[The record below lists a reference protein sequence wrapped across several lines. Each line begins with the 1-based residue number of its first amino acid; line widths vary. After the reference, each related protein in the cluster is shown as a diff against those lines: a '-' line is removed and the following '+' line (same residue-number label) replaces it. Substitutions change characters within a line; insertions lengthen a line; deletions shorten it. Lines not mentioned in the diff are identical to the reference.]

1 MLGLGRAMGETIA
14 VALIFPATF
23 GITLRDPRPRSGNSI
38 AANIANGFGE
48 ATPIG
53 RGALIA
59 SGLVLFV
66 ITLLVNMAA
75 RLDHRPPQGVREG
88 RRMTAIQH
96 ISTGRAVQGP
106 ARPGAWSTWRSP
118 RRGAAGRRCS
128 GWWSRTAWPASTW
141 TSSPTRCATSAP
153 RDAGGGAYHAI
164 IGTLEQ
170 VLLAS
175 LISVP
180 IGLLTAIYLVE
191 YGNGGRLSRAIS
203 FFVDV
208 MTGIPSVV
216 AGLFILAFWI
226 LAPRAMPFSG
236 FAGALALSIL
246 MMPTV
251 VRSAE
256 EMLRLVPNDLREAS
270 YALGVPKWR
279 TIIKVV
285 LPTAF
290 TGIATGVML
299 AVARVAGETAPLLLT
314 VFFTDSINN
323 DPFNGPQMG
332 LAALRLRPGGR
343 PTDTAID
350 RAWAGALTLILIVML
365 LNLVARLIGWWRSP
379 ARGR

>member
-1 MLGLGRAMGETIA
+1 
-14 VALIFPATF
+14 
-23 GITLRDPRPRSGNSI
+23 
-38 AANIANGFGE
+38 
-48 ATPIG
+48 
-53 RGALIA
+53 
-59 SGLVLFV
+59 
-66 ITLLVNMAA
+66 
-75 RLDHRPPQGVREG
+75 
-88 RRMTAIQH
+88 MTIQH
-96 ISTGRAVQGP
+96 ISTGRRIKDRFVQGLVYLAFALAVVP
-106 ARPGAWSTWRSP
+106 LISVLWLVISNGLARFDLEFLTHSMRNIGA
-118 RRGAAGRRCS
+118 
-128 GWWSRTAWPASTW
+128 
-141 TSSPTRCATSAP
+141 
-153 RDAGGGAYHAI
+153 RDVGGGAYHAI

-180 IGLLTAIYLVE
+180 IGLFTAIYLVE

-208 MTGIPSVV
+208 MTGVPSVV
-216 AGLFILAFWI
+216 SGLFILAFWV
-226 LAPRAMPFSG
+226 LFLGNPFSG

-270 YALGVPKWR
+270 YALGVAKWR
-279 TIIKVV
+279 TILKVV

-290 TGIATGVML
+290 TGIVTGVML

-323 DPFNGPQMG
+323 DPFSGPQMG
-332 LAALRLRPGGR
+332 LPLFVFDQAARPN
-343 PTDTAID
+343 DTAID

-365 LNLVARLIGWWRSP
+365 LNLVARLIAWWRRP